1 MKNSLPLTSKPVEF
15 AHASKMIRYCRLN
28 FGPRGERWDFDGV
41 KYVRFQFMEEKDR
54 TWFYFV
60 FANDIKDPHES

>member
-1 MKNSLPLTSKPVEF
+1 MNNSLPLTSKPVEF

-28 FGPRGERWDFDGV
+28 FWLRGERWDFYWA
-41 KYVRFQFMEEKDR
+41 KYIKFKFKEEKDR

-60 FANDIKDPHES
+60 FANDIKDPNER